1 MPAITTLCR
10 ANISEA
16 ISKVSPHPTMSVLEH
31 QRLTCTYVGS
41 QSDEIDLT
49 RNIIAGAAGSPV
61 HQDHSQSLLEFSFHI
76 QSSGRVPSSCS
87 RRSLRRSS
95 LARRRS
101 SWWRFRTSWIL
112 GTQRK
117 PSYSEFHRVPPVPGY
132 HKMESHFVTVLLHG
146 NIWLLRTL
154 HICKKAP
161 CRKEVHSVKKHWSTR
176 YSQNHLANKVL
187 HKIRNNQS
195 VNAKVYLARSA
206 RSAFACLYRHMQIHK
221 CQMTVPYCSTV
232 PYICLFRAS
241 SGNLV
246 LWQTP
251 CHGSHSTHRLSW
263 HLGISEALTQKKTRL
278 NLTST
283 ANPPLATC
291 TNTTFDRN
299 MFATVYLSYLSC
311 LQVSWLTVQK
321 EKTELI
327 FTWSVLEGCS
337 ALLLVT
343 IRTFPTRNHIRN
355 TKHAKD

>member
-1 MPAITTLCR
+1 MQKCTWPDRPDLHSHACID
-10 ANISEA
+10 
-16 ISKVSPHPTMSVLEH
+16 
-31 QRLTCTYVGS
+31 TCKS
-41 QSDEIDLT
+41 
-49 RNIIAGAAGSPV
+49 
-61 HQDHSQSLLEFSFHI
+61 
-76 QSSGRVPSSCS
+76 
-87 RRSLRRSS
+87 
-95 LARRRS
+95 
-101 SWWRFRTSWIL
+101 TS
-112 GTQRK
+112 
-117 PSYSEFHRVPPVPGY
+117 
-132 HKMESHFVTVLLHG
+132 
-146 NIWLLRTL
+146 
-154 HICKKAP
+154 
-161 CRKEVHSVKKHWSTR
+161 
-176 YSQNHLANKVL
+176 
-187 HKIRNNQS
+187 
-195 VNAKVYLARSA
+195 AKW
-206 RSAFACLYRHMQIHK
+206 LYR
-221 CQMTVPYCSTV
+221 TV

-263 HLGISEALTQKKTRL
+263 HLGISEALAQKKTRL

-327 FTWSVLEGCS
+327 FTWSALEGCS